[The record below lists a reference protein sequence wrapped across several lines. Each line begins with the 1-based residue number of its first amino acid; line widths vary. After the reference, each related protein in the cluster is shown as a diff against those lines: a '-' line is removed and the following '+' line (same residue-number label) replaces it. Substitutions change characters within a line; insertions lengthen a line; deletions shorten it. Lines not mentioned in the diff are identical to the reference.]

1 MNIKEIKEQIVSYR
15 SKHVHSFGEMCK
27 MADIQH
33 MLSFELESDLDFD
46 VMDFY
51 YDRILSKILKDSRER
66 SERFGFEEGYE
77 WGKAYLRHFVGYD
90 AHVSKKRQPALRTSA
105 AYDLLLGMLDAEC
118 WKCDDVRRDRLGLP
132 HRKST
137 ME

>member
-1 MNIKEIKEQIVSYR
+1 M
-15 SKHVHSFGEMCK
+15 
-27 MADIQH
+27 
-33 MLSFELESDLDFD
+33 ESDLDFD

-51 YDRILSKILKDSRER
+51 YDRILSKILKDSREH

-105 AYDLLLGMLDAEC
+105 AYDLLLGVLDAEC
-118 WKCDDVRRDRLGLP
+118 WKGDDVRRDRLGLP